1 MNFNDIDSKIR
12 NGFKKILEDIIIGGS
27 KEESGMPIS
36 LIKSDY
42 QQNLEDMGWEFVSN
56 IDAGY
61 NILMDYT
68 ENINLFRLLKKDCN
82 TFHPGKRI
90 KLARAHNRYGER
102 FPSEKKIVAVYAQD
116 IK

>member
-1 MNFNDIDSKIR
+1 MNFNYIDSKIQ
-12 NGFKKILEDIIIGGS
+12 NGLKKILENIIIGGS

-61 NILMDYT
+61 NLLMDYT
-68 ENINLFRLLKKDCN
+68 ENINLFRLLKKDCDN
-82 TFHPGKRI
+82 FYTCKKI

-102 FPSEKKIVAVYAQD
+102 FLSKKKIVAVYTKD
-116 IK
+116 RN